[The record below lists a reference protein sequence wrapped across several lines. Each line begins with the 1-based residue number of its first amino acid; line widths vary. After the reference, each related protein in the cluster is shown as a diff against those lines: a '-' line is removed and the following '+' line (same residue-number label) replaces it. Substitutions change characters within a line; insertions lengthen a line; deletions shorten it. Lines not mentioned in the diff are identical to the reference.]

1 MVVADDHALIRQ
13 ASTEIISRIPNT
25 TVVAEAEDGL
35 DAITKART
43 FQPDLLVL
51 DEAMPLAKGFE
62 VLAEVRRWCPNTRIV
77 MLTGLTSHN
86 LLADYLDQDVDG
98 LLLKS
103 CSADEIRRCFEIV
116 LAGHK
121 YAAEEVRRILR
132 ENLGSRSLTAR
143 EGEVLSLVATGASN
157 VEIADRLGISV
168 KTVEKHRAS
177 LMAKLEVNSVAQLL
191 AVALREGY
199 LDAHKQL

>member
-1 MVVADDHALIRQ
+1 MVADDHALMRR
-13 ASTEIISRIPNT
+13 ASIQIIEEIPNAR
-25 TVVAEAEDGL
+25 VVAEAEDGL
-35 DAITKART
+35 DAITQARR
-43 FQPDLLVL
+43 FKPDMLVL

-62 VLAEVRRWCPNTRIV
+62 VLAEVRRWCPQTRV
-77 MLTGLTSHN
+77 VVLTGLTSHN
-86 LLADYLDQDVDG
+86 LLADYLAQNVDG

-103 CSADEIRRCFEIV
+103 CQPDEVKRCFETV

-121 YAAEEVRRILR
+121 FAAKEVRNILK
-132 ENLGSRSLTAR
+132 ENSDTRKLTPR
-143 EGEVLSLVATGASN
+143 EGEVLSMVATGASN
-157 VEIADRLGISV
+157 AEIAERLCISI

-177 LMAKLEVNSVAQLL
+177 LMAKLKVGSVAQLL